1 MQIWVDADACP
12 RPIKEILFRAAE
24 RTGTQL
30 VLVANRQ
37 MRTPRSRFVRSLRM
51 PAGFDVADGR
61 ILEQV
66 QRGDLVITADIPL
79 AAEVIGKGAAA
90 LDPRGRLYTEENVRE
105 CLAVRDLKDELRGIG
120 VDTGGPP
127 ALTASD
133 RREFAGQ
140 LDRIL
145 SARSS

>member
-24 RTGTQL
+24 RTGTRL

-37 MRTPRSRFVRSLRM
+37 LRTPRSRFVRSLRV

-61 ILEQV
+61 ILDLV
-66 QRGDLVITADIPL
+66 QEGDLVITADIPL
-79 AAEVIGKGAAA
+79 AAAVIGKGAAA

-127 ALTASD
+127 GLNASD

-145 SARSS
+145 SARDR